1 MDAGV
6 GEFAGEP
13 FEQGLVFQVREGG
26 EQRREAD
33 DRSDYPGPPVA
44 NQAGQKSASVGE
56 ALAIKKYGSEEG
68 FHTEY
73 KHQEQDST
81 DGQRRSISV
90 QGAFYTRTVDL
101 EHFEQRLLQKE
112 KELLADIQ
120 RLQTEA
126 REPRENEVRDEM
138 DEVTSSEA
146 RDTAFQESSLEFETL
161 QQVRDALQR
170 IEDGVFGK
178 CIDCGR
184 EIQQARLEAVPWTPY
199 CLEDQQKHDSD
210 LGHE

>member
-1 MDAGV
+1 M
-6 GEFAGEP
+6 
-13 FEQGLVFQVREGG
+13 
-26 EQRREAD
+26 
-33 DRSDYPGPPVA
+33 
-44 NQAGQKSASVGE
+44 
-56 ALAIKKYGSEEG
+56 
-68 FHTEY
+68 
-73 KHQEQDST
+73 
-81 DGQRRSISV
+81 
-90 QGAFYTRTVDL
+90 DL
-101 EHFEQRLLQKE
+101 EHFKQRLLQKE